1 MLASELDSMVTRLDN
16 INVVDFVV
24 ADAELKA
31 DIDDGKITTE
41 EDKAVEDIPHNHPD
55 DTSQSSRTSSTS
67 NNSITFEQPP
77 PEILPDMMMDAKA
90 QRKVEKKRKKSER
103 RAQREGKGDPT
114 AGQKQCT
121 LCNKSV
127 NLLIRCAYDESGE
140 WVRG

>member
-1 MLASELDSMVTRLDN
+1 MLASELDSMVTRLEN
-16 INVVDFVV
+16 INVVDSVV

-41 EDKAVEDIPHNHPD
+41 EDKTVEDIPHNHPD
-55 DTSQSSRTSSTS
+55 DKSQSSQTSSTS
-67 NNSITFEQPP
+67 NNSIIFEQPP

-114 AGQKQCT
+114 AG
-121 LCNKSV
+121 
-127 NLLIRCAYDESGE
+127 E
-140 WVRG
+140 